1 MARMREG
8 GFNVGGEQS
17 GHIIL
22 SDLSTTGDGLMS
34 ALQVLAVM
42 IESKEPMSALARQF
56 EPVPQKM
63 VNIRIPSGAAEP
75 MKSDAV
81 LTAIAAAEGK
91 LNGSGRVLVRPS
103 GTEPLIRVMAEG
115 DDERLI
121 ARVVKDIAD
130 AVKLAA
136 A

>member
-1 MARMREG
+1 MATVMSNLGLQRFMETRGLTLERTAVGDRYVMARMREG

-42 IESKEPMSALARQF
+42 VETKQPMSALARQF
-56 EPVPQKM
+56 DPVPQKM
-63 VNIRIPSGAAEP
+63 LNVKIAQGGQP

-81 LTAIAAAEGK
+81 C
-91 LNGSGRVLVRPS
+91 
-103 GTEPLIRVMAEG
+103 
-115 DDERLI
+115 
-121 ARVVKDIAD
+121 
-130 AVKLAA
+130 
-136 A
+136 

>member
-1 MARMREG
+1 MVETK
-8 GFNVGGEQS
+8 Q
-17 GHIIL
+17 
-22 SDLSTTGDGLMS
+22 
-34 ALQVLAVM
+34 
-42 IESKEPMSALARQF
+42 PMSALARQF

-63 VNIRIPSGAAEP
+63 VNVKIAPGGAP
-75 MKSDAV
+75 MTSDLV
-81 LTAIAAAEGK
+81 QTAIKSAEGK

-130 AVKLAA
+130 ALKLAA

>member
-1 MARMREG
+1 
-8 GFNVGGEQS
+8 VGGEQS

-42 IESKEPMSALARQF
+42 VESKQPMSALARQF

-63 VNIRIPSGAAEP
+63 VNIRIPLGGVEP

-81 LTAIAAAEGK
+81 LTAIKTAEGK